1 MAKVDLSKFEAPLDD
16 DVVSEIERSGAPV
29 EKLVGEAEKFVDGT
43 EEQDLAVERYFID
56 KGYSDKMAGWL
67 VREANTRRAAQA

>member
-1 MAKVDLSKFEAPLDD
+1 MAKVDLSKFEAPLDE

-29 EKLVGEAEKFVDGT
+29 EKLVSEAVKFVDGT